1 MTYQSFACCNPLNIN
16 DEGCSREFKIIIH
29 ENKYIT
35 QDDIYFN
42 IEYSNINY
50 NKIEKIHTNYLTK
63 SNSIGFEKMNIE
75 NLKEY
80 KNKINEL
87 IDSTIDDIEKEHSS
101 AKNRQTPLF
110 MFHNI
115 ELFVKTKNNDT
126 FISIARRGISGL
138 DDLITNGHLSLNLI
152 FPGIKFKYPSLCDL
166 MIRFTRAPF
175 KNDCL
180 KFECHYNLNDVPENE
195 SIFVDLKKK
204 YKEYILPAGM
214 KDLMIEPDVKS
225 FKIVPCVN
233 CMFFK
238 VIDVKD
244 YKSKA
249 ENLINEYYNKMKLK
263 YYKDGLEIKE
273 SEFGTSPGLY
283 HIELLNED
291 EFKNKADFYR
301 IDRKFICEC

>member
-1 MTYQSFACCNPLNIN
+1 MTYQSFASCNPLNIN

-29 ENKYIT
+29 KNKYIT

-50 NKIEKIHTNYLTK
+50 DKIEKIHTNYLSK
-63 SNSIGFEKMNIE
+63 SNSIGFEKLNLE

-101 AKNRQTPLF
+101 AKDRQTPLF

-126 FISIARRGISGL
+126 YISIAQRRISGL
-138 DDLITNGHLSLNLI
+138 DDLITNGHLSLTQI
-152 FPGIKFKYPSLCDL
+152 FPGIKFKYTSLCEL
-166 MIRFTRAPF
+166 MIRFTRGPS
-175 KNDCL
+175 KNQCL
-180 KFECHYNLNDVPENE
+180 KFECHYDLNNVPENE
-195 SIFVDLKKK
+195 TIFIDLSKK
-204 YKEYILPAGM
+204 YKEYVLPAEL
-214 KDLMIEPDVKS
+214 KDLEIEPDVKS
-225 FKIVPCVN
+225 FKMVPCVN
-233 CMFFK
+233 YMFYK
-238 VIDVKD
+238 VIDNKD

-249 ENLINEYYNKMKLK
+249 ETLINEYYNKMKLK

-273 SEFGTSPGLY
+273 SEFGISPGLY
-283 HIELLNED
+283 HIELLNEND
-291 EFKNKADFYR
+291 FKNKADFYR
-301 IDRKFICEC
+301 IDYKIICLC